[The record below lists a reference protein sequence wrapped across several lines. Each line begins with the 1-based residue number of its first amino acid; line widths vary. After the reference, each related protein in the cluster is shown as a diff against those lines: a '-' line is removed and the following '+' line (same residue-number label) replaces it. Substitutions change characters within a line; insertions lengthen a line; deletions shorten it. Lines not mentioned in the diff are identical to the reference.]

1 VFISEANSIYNN
13 ISRNENEIH
22 KLSANEILQ
31 ATVVLVKVLC
41 KIEGKQLKCSLYMP
55 RRRMGGLE
63 I

>member
-22 KLSANEILQ
+22 KLSANETLQ

-41 KIEGKQLKCSLYMP
+41 KTEGKKLKCSLYMP
-55 RRRMGGLE
+55 RRRIGGLE
-63 I
+63 V